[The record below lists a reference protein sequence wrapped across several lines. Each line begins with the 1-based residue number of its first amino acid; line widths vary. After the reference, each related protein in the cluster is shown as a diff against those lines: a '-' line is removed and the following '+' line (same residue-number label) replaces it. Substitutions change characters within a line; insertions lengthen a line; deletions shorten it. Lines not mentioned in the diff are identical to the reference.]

1 MKSIKSKLFLIFLII
16 ISLNTMIIFMGNKF
30 YLKNY
35 YIERKKEELSD
46 LVLRINKEKDEIDIV
61 DKYVN
66 FDGNII
72 LIDDKKLYNIVLNY
86 SFSGMRMNRNM
97 GGNNYNQNNSNNYSS
112 ISYDL
117 NEFDNLN
124 ENEYVFL
131 YSTKTKFNIEFLT
144 LYYKLKNYKYIVD
157 IPLENIDKSIDISSD
172 FILINSIIALFISLL
187 IAIGFSLKITKPI
200 IQLSKITENIS
211 NLDFSK
217 KLKVDS
223 KDEISILAMSINK
236 MSDSLEKFIK
246 NLKKDLKKRKEL
258 DELRKTFVSNVS
270 HELKTPITI
279 IKGYIEAIKDKEVE
293 KNKKQNY
300 INIVEE
306 EVNNMSN
313 MVEELLLLSKFEDVD
328 FEIKKIKFDLSE
340 LIDEILEKYNII
352 FKKED
357 INVELIKEDIVEV
370 NANKNDIKHV
380 IRNYLD
386 NAINHLDENRYLK
399 IELKKV
405 ENSYKFSVFNSGKFI
420 EDKNKK
426 LIWDSFYKIDESRT
440 KKGNGSGLGL
450 SIVKKILQLHG
461 FDFGFENISL
471 DINGVEFYFFIN

>member
-1 MKSIKSKLFLIFLII
+1 MKSIKSKLFFIFLII

-46 LVLRINKEKDEIDIV
+46 LVLSINKEKDKIDIK

-86 SFSGMRMNRNM
+86 SFSGMRMNRHM
-97 GGNNYNQNNSNNYSS
+97 GGNSSDLNDFSNYN
-112 ISYDL
+112 L
-117 NEFDNLN
+117 NEFEKLN
-124 ENEYVFL
+124 ENEYLFL
-131 YSTKTKFNIEFLT
+131 YTKKTKYNIDFLT

-157 IPLENIDKSIDISSD
+157 IPLENIDRSIDISSD
-172 FILINSIIALFISLL
+172 FILINSIIALCISLL

-246 NLKKDLKKRKEL
+246 NLKKDLEKRKEL

-270 HELKTPITI
+270 HELKTPLTI
-279 IKGYIEAIKDKEVE
+279 ISGYIDALCDKEIE
-293 KNKKQNY
+293 NIKKENY
-300 INIVEE
+300 INIVKE
-306 EVNNMSN
+306 EVKNMTN

-328 FEIKKIKFDLSE
+328 FKIKRAEFDLSE

-352 FKKED
+352 FKNENIDVK
-357 INVELIKEDIVEV
+357 LIKDDIVLV
-370 NANKNDIKHV
+370 YANKSDIKHI

-399 IELKKV
+399 IELKQV
-405 ENSYKFSVFNSGKFI
+405 GDNHKFSVFNSGEFI

-450 SIVKKILQLHG
+450 SIVKKILQLYG
-461 FDFGFENISL
+461 FDFGFKNIDM
-471 DINGVEFYFFIN
+471 DIKGVEFYFFIN